1 MRFAT
6 IVAATASLFLAQQ
19 AGASP
24 SSPGGEVVDG
34 HLHLLTA
41 KRDAGASSAH
51 GGSGLPNT
59 RRHHVKKSG
68 GLKKVRRAGYC
79 KPKSSGSSSS
89 SSASPSA
96 TPVNNAVDRD
106 DSSSSSSSSSSS
118 KVNTPTS
125 SSSANAQ
132 PTNDSSDSD
141 DDGETSPISSGSASS
156 LGSISAFGGVNS
168 GVGSWFRTNAGS
180 DSTNGQSWCETWYKD
195 DWKCFAPS
203 VGLMLDNYGGDRVKA
218 GKAYCGREVKFTNP
232 NNGKT
237 AMGFIC
243 DGFDDRWAKRSG
255 NSDLTIGLFNEL
267 TGKAFSNNKNDVI
280 MNLQWELTGGVVQQG
295 KFQEGKYGRKI

>member
-24 SSPGGEVVDG
+24 SSPGTGGEVVDG

-41 KRDAGASSAH
+41 KRHAH
-51 GGSGLPNT
+51 GSSGGLPNT
-59 RRHHVKKSG
+59 RRHHAKKSG

-96 TPVNNAVDRD
+96 TPVNNAVDKD
-106 DSSSSSSSSSSS
+106 DSSSASSSSSSS
-118 KVNTPTS
+118 KDNTPTSS

-132 PTNDSSDSD
+132 PTNNSSDSD

-237 AMGFIC
+237 AIGFIC

-280 MNLQWELTGGVVQQG
+280 MNLQWELTGGVVTQG
-295 KFQEGKYGRKI
+295 KFQEGKYSQKA